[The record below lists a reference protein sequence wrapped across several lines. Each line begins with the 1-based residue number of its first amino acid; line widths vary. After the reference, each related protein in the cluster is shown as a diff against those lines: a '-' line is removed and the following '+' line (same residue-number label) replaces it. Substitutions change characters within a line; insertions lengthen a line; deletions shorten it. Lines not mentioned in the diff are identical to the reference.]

1 MTSRREAILR
11 ASAAAIAERG
21 VRGLRV
27 GDVAQVA
34 GVSPGLLYYYFKDR
48 DGLLAA
54 ALTYIN
60 DRSRVYRKAADD
72 SGSPREQLIGQLL
85 AELENTPEMV
95 ENSLAWN
102 ELRASAVY
110 EPPLREPL
118 ARTSR
123 QWIDEIADAIRVA
136 QVVDDVSR
144 AVDAP
149 QVGLIITA
157 LTEGLAARWLSGS
170 SPPKRPAR
178 TCAAHWRRCCRGLGS
193 AQLTA
198 AGSARGCTDCRR
210 KVDPVSNSAQVVGC
224 VAAHTEGHAN
234 FRQRPSSGR

>member
-72 SGSPREQLIGQLL
+72 SGSSREQLIGQLL
-85 AELENTPEMV
+85 AELEDSPEMV

-110 EPPLREPL
+110 EQPLREPL

-136 QVVDDVSR
+136 QAVGDVSD
-144 AVDAP
+144 AVDSA
-149 QVGLIITA
+149 QVGLIVTA
-157 LTEGLAARWLSGS
+157 LTEGLAARWLSGE
-170 SPPKRPAR
+170 
-178 TCAAHWRRCCRGLGS
+178 L
-193 AQLTA
+193 A
-198 AGSARGCTDCRR
+198 AGQARAHLRSAVETLL
-210 KVDPVSNSAQVVGC
+210 P
-224 VAAHTEGHAN
+224 T
-234 FRQRPSSGR
+234 SG